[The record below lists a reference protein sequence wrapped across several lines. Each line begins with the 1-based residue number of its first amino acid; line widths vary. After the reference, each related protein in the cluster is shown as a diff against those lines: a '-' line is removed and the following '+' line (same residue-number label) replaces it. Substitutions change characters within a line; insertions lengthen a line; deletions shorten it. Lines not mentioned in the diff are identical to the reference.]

1 MALHYFGM
9 KFGTPGETPNS
20 IQFLSYHWMCCQMMQ
35 EVDAEWAA
43 RLEETQAAAAAAKD
57 SVRREL
63 DAQIEAITR
72 RLNELSS
79 AEARRERR
87 RTELS
92 EEVPFYHSILNHF
105 EQYWGTHC
113 HGKSLQLT
121 WQSMDQDRMFGLST
135 VLS

>member
-1 MALHYFGM
+1 M
-9 KFGTPGETPNS
+9 
-20 IQFLSYHWMCCQMMQ
+20 
-35 EVDAEWAA
+35 DAEWAA

-92 EEVPFYHSILNHF
+92 EEVFPMATYLGF
-105 EQYWGTHC
+105 Q
-113 HGKSLQLT
+113 K
-121 WQSMDQDRMFGLST
+121 
-135 VLS
+135 V